1 MMKKFLPFILLLA
14 ACSTTPKVETAQFC
28 VNGYLDALRKDDFEA
43 ADKFYSDSYGLSDEK
58 EGRVEKMK
66 KLQGVLG
73 SVLTYQLKDS
83 LIQADPGE
91 PGKVIL
97 TYEVKHRR
105 VTTMEKYVVM
115 NDEGN
120 YRIVGQSVENK

>member
-1 MMKKFLPFILLLA
+1 MKKLLPILLLLA
-14 ACSTTPKVETAQFC
+14 ACTAGPSVESAHKC
-28 VNGYLDALRKDDFEA
+28 VDGYMDALKRNDFEA

-66 KLQGVLG
+66 KLDEVLG
-73 SVLTYQLKDS
+73 EVISYELKDS
-83 LIQADPGE
+83 LVQADPGE
-91 PGKVIL
+91 PGKIIL
-97 TYEVKHRR
+97 TYEVKHKR
-105 VTTMEKYVVM
+105 VITTEKYVVI